1 MLQNPL
7 QLALNIRVL
16 DADGEEIELSQ
27 LSEEEP
33 PVASMS
39 TLEEVEAA
47 VDAEAAGEDYED
59 EDYDDEDFDDEELD
73 GDDEYVD
80 DEEADDDYSL

>member
-1 MLQNPL
+1 MLVKEL
-7 QLALNIRVL
+7 QSLALNIRVL

-27 LSEEEP
+27 LNEEEP

-47 VDAEAAGEDYED
+47 VDAEAAGEDLSD
-59 EDYDDEDFDDEELD
+59 EDYDDEDYDDEELD
-73 GDDEYVD
+73 EDEYVD
-80 DEEADDDYSL
+80 GEDDDDYSL